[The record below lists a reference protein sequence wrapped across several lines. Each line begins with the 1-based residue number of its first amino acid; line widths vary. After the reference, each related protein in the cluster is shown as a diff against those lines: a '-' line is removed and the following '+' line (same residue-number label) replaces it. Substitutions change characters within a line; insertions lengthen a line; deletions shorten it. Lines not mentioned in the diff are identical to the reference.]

1 MVIKKGAHRHGT
13 CQVCHQN
20 KPMNQLLPAR
30 MVRGGVLNLIT
41 TDYPDWKTDGWICY
55 SCLNE
60 YRTRYV
66 QRLMEKDLGE
76 LDDLEQEVVKSLQDN
91 ALLSENLNEEYEKTL
106 TFSDRISDRM
116 AEFGG
121 SWKFIIWFGVVL
133 FVWIAINSAVLLWK
147 PFDPYPFIL
156 LNLVLS
162 LLAAIQAPIIMMSQ
176 NRQEDRDR
184 IRAENDYQVNLKS
197 EMEVRIIN
205 EKLDQLLH
213 QEMRRFMEV
222 QQIQMDMLNE
232 VHKKLG

>member
-1 MVIKKGAHRHGT
+1 MHSSDKNHDI
-13 CQVCHQN
+13 CQICHN
-20 KPMNQLLPAR
+20 SKALKQLLPAT
-30 MVRGGVLNLIT
+30 MVRGGLVKLIRK
-41 TDYPDWKTDGWICY
+41 DHPDWDEHGNICFD
-55 SCLNE
+55 CLNQ

-66 QRLMEKDLGE
+66 QQLMEKDLGE
-76 LDDLEQEVVKSLQDN
+76 LDALEQEVVNSMKEN
-91 ALLSENLNEEYEKTL
+91 ELLSENINEEYDKTL
-106 TFSDRISDRM
+106 NRGERISDRM

-133 FVWIAINSAVLLWK
+133 FIWISINSAVLFWK

-162 LLAAIQAPIIMMSQ
+162 LLAAIQAPVIMMSQ

-197 EMEVRIIN
+197 ELEVRLMN
-205 EKLDQLLH
+205 EKIDQLLH
-213 QEMRRFMEV
+213 QEMRRFMEI